1 MPGRGTFLCRGRIV
15 GGKLPRLLRGRLP
28 SPPLALRCSVVLVVV
43 LGSFVPDRRERKRRC
58 AITGVVTVATDLIH
72 LSGVI
77 NRPLVDRNGERL
89 GRVRDL
95 IVRIGDSTHPP
106 VVGAVVTMGGRD
118 LFVPVR
124 KIAAMEPGRV
134 RFDGDRVDLRRFER
148 RPGELLLAQDL
159 KARHLINFV
168 GGRLIRANEIEL
180 APTNGGWEV
189 VGVDPSTRGI
199 LRRLLPGRLG
209 HGTGSRTIVDWGSI
223 EPFVSHVPTAHLR
236 IPYRKLARLHP
247 AQIADLVEGASHE
260 EGEEIIE
267 AVAQDRE
274 LEADVFEELD
284 PEHQVEFIEARSDA
298 DAAKVLGSMAADDAA
313 DLITELDQD
322 RRAPILELLPEPQR
336 RKVRSLLSYHP
347 ETAGGLMSP
356 DFLLLP
362 ETATVAEALEAIRS
376 STAPREALG
385 FVFIADAQGVPTGS
399 VSAVQLIQ
407 TPPDV
412 PLSAAA
418 TPGVAHVHPDWD
430 LGAVVRKMSDFNLT
444 VAPVLDHEHG
454 SIVGVIT
461 VDDVLELLL
470 PSGFRRD
477 YGVTA
482 AEE

>member
-1 MPGRGTFLCRGRIV
+1 MV
-15 GGKLPRLLRGRLP
+15 M
-28 SPPLALRCSVVLVVV
+28 
-43 LGSFVPDRRERKRRC
+43 
-58 AITGVVTVATDLIH
+58 TVATELIH

-77 NRPLVDRNGERL
+77 DRPLVDRTGDRL

-95 IVRIGDSTHPP
+95 IVRIGDSPHPP
-106 VVGAVVTMGGRD
+106 IVGAVVTIGGRD
-118 LFVPVR
+118 LFVPVE
-124 KIAAMEPGRV
+124 KISAIEPGRV

-159 KARHLINFV
+159 KARHLINLV
-168 GGRLIRANEIEL
+168 GGRLSRANEIEL
-180 APTNGGWEV
+180 ARVDDGWEV
-189 VGVDPSTRGI
+189 VGVDPTARGL

-209 HGTGSRTIVDWGSI
+209 QHSGAGAIIDWGSI
-223 EPFVSHVPTAHLR
+223 EPFVSHVPTARLR

-247 AQIADLVEGASHE
+247 AQIADLVEAASHE

-267 AVAQDRE
+267 AVGQNRE

-298 DAAKVLGSMAADDAA
+298 DAAKVLGSMAPDDAA
-313 DLITELDQD
+313 DLITEIDQE

-336 RKVRSLLSYHP
+336 RKVRSLLSYNR
-347 ETAGGLMSP
+347 ETAGGLMTP

-362 ETATVAEALEAIRS
+362 ETATVADALEGIRS
-376 STAPREALG
+376 STAPREALSVV
-385 FVFIADAQGVPTGS
+385 FVANAYGLPIGT

-407 TPPDV
+407 AVPDSL
-412 PLSAAA
+412 LSAVAID
-418 TPGVAHVHPDWD
+418 GVAHVHPDWD

-444 VAPVLDHEHG
+444 VAPVLDHGHG
-454 SIVGVIT
+454 SILGVIT

-482 AEE
+482 AEA

>member
-1 MPGRGTFLCRGRIV
+1 M
-15 GGKLPRLLRGRLP
+15 
-28 SPPLALRCSVVLVVV
+28 
-43 LGSFVPDRRERKRRC
+43 
-58 AITGVVTVATDLIH
+58 TVATELIH

-77 NRPLVDRNGERL
+77 NRPLVDRNGDRL

-95 IVRIGDSTHPP
+95 IVRIGDSPHPP
-106 VVGAVVTMGGRD
+106 IVGAVVTIAGRD

-124 KIAAMEPGRV
+124 KISAIEPGRV

-180 APTNGGWEV
+180 SRNNGGWEV
-189 VGVDPSTRGI
+189 MGVDPSTRGV

-209 HGTGSRTIVDWGSI
+209 QRTRAGGIVDWGSI
-223 EPFVSHVPTAHLR
+223 EPFVSHVPSAHLR

-247 AQIADLVEGASHE
+247 AQIADLVEAASHE

-267 AVAQDRE
+267 AVGQDRE

-313 DLITELDQD
+313 DLITEIDQD

-336 RKVRSLLSYHP
+336 RKVRSLLSYNP
-347 ETAGGLMSP
+347 ETAGGLMSL
-356 DFLLLP
+356 DFVLVP
-362 ETATVAEALEAIRS
+362 ETSTVTDALEAIRS
-376 STAPREALG
+376 STAPQEALSVV
-385 FVFIADAQGVPTGS
+385 FVADAQGLPSGS
-399 VSAVQLIQ
+399 VSAVHLIQ
-407 TPPDV
+407 APADA
-412 PLSAAA
+412 PLSAVS
-418 TPGVAHVHPDWD
+418 TEGLEHVHPDWD

-454 SIVGVIT
+454 SIMGVIT

-482 AEE
+482 VEE